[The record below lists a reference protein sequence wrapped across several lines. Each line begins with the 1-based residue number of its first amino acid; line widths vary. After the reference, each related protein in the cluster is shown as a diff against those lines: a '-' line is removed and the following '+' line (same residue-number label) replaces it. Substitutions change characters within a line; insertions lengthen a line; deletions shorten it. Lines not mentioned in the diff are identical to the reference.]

1 MKEACEIAEHILK
14 ALVFVHE
21 NGVFHRDISPENVLL
36 IMKNQEVAAAKLTD
50 FGIAKVVDSGLTTAE
65 TSAYK
70 FGYAS
75 PEQRVSLS
83 AADARSDVYS
93 TGMVVCRMVI
103 GELPSGIHTRQPMES
118 NPEICP
124 GLNRWILKATMPV
137 PDDRYQSAEEALSE
151 LRKID
156 KCENAATQE
165 VPEEEQG
172 GGRGQEGV
180 GTPDA
185 TAPDG
190 GQQGAEASETGVEEK
205 RKKKKG
211 NMAAAFAA
219 VLLFIA
225 TGALIAFWPTE
236 KSVSNVSDKRTSVDT
251 IIESAPRAE
260 KIPEGQVANPV
271 QSVENIEVEKEESK
285 QTKYSLR
292 SQPKDVSED
301 EFLAVFNL
309 DEHWKPKRYVENE
322 YEDLG
327 NGVVVDHATG
337 MMWEKSG
344 SPDSITYE
352 KAEAYIR
359 DLNRKKFAG
368 FDDWRL
374 PTVDELASLLEPE
387 KRSEGLYIPPFSIQ
401 ISGGVGHPTSAVPGR
416 RGSSIS
422 GSAASFGTASSIKTM
437 FEPFAPDN
445 RKFDHSSHLMIVRLA
460 SLAFLAGWK
469 SPSGKAYPA
478 TRTECCARGGG
489 AGVFWT
495 RGRRAISANLTVR
508 LTVGHFQ
515 LSLPFPW
522 RLRQS
527 FRYFS
532 PVLKTAS
539 QAQPWVDGLLDQMKS
554 EGGLSP
560 KTPFMIPNI
569 RLDTPRGRK
578 TPLVNNRLG

>member
-1 MKEACEIAEHILK
+1 MKEIGGRLKIVSQIGKGGMGTVYKARQTNLNRVVALKVISREALQDEEMARRFFLEAEIMANLPENNHVVRVFEMDKAGNVPFYAMEYIPYSLANHVGEYGRQDGTRGRDGGKRPRKLPVKEACEIAEHILE

-36 IMKNQEVAAAKLTD
+36 ITKDQEVAAAKLTD

-93 TGMVVCRMVI
+93 TGMVVYRMVI
-103 GELPSGIHTRQPMES
+103 GELPSGVHTRQSMES

-124 GLNRWILKATMPV
+124 GLNRWILKATMPA
-137 PDDRYQSAEEALSE
+137 PEDRYQSAAEALSE

-156 KCENAATQE
+156 KCENAPTQE
-165 VPEEEQG
+165 DPEEEHG

-180 GTPDA
+180 GTPDVPV
-185 TAPDG
+185 PDD
-190 GQQGAEASETGVEEK
+190 GQQGADASETGGEEK

-225 TGALIAFWPTE
+225 TGALIAFWPPE
-236 KSVSNVSDKRTSVDT
+236 KSVPNHLDK
-251 IIESAPRAE
+251 
-260 KIPEGQVANPV
+260 
-271 QSVENIEVEKEESK
+271 
-285 QTKYSLR
+285 LR
-292 SQPKDVSED
+292 SEPMDVSSD
-301 EFLAVFNL
+301 EFKTVFNL
-309 DEHWKPKRYVENE
+309 DENRRPKRYVENE

-337 MMWEKSG
+337 LMWEKSG
-344 SPDSITYE
+344 SPDYITYE

-387 KRSEGLYIPPFSIQ
+387 ERSGGLYIDPVFDTKQ
-401 ISGGVGHPTSAVPGR
+401 QWCRTSDK
-416 RGSSIS
+416 RGS
-422 GSAASFGTASSIKTM
+422 GSAWVVFFNYGLVYWLAV
-437 FEPFAPDN
+437 DYQN
-445 RKFDHSSHLMIVRLA
+445 YVRA
-460 SLAFLAGWK
+460 
-469 SPSGKAYPA
+469 
-478 TRTECCARGGG
+478 
-489 AGVFWT
+489 V
-495 RGRRAISANLTVR
+495 RA
-508 LTVGHFQ
+508 
-515 LSLPFPW
+515 
-522 RLRQS
+522 RQS
-527 FRYFS
+527 
-532 PVLKTAS
+532 K
-539 QAQPWVDGLLDQMKS
+539 
-554 EGGLSP
+554 
-560 KTPFMIPNI
+560 I
-569 RLDTPRGRK
+569 
-578 TPLVNNRLG
+578 